1 MNLRIILLL
10 SRQKLTVESSQLLHE
25 INTNLKNKSL
35 QNMPNI
41 VYNNISYTFTKP
53 YLSVYDDTITNC
65 YKHNRIIQ
73 NKNDII
79 TFMKNNNV

>member
-1 MNLRIILLL
+1 
-10 SRQKLTVESSQLLHE
+10 
-25 INTNLKNKSL
+25 
-35 QNMPNI
+35 MPNI

-53 YLSVYDDTITNC
+53 YLSLYDDTITNC